1 MEAELASSL
10 PHRPLASPLQH
21 RSRWLLRGEGSRRS
35 QEHVEAWIRLCLD
48 YTRRTCF
55 TRNLVSGLGGTRIET
70 QSQGV
75 LCGNG
80 VFLQAVP
87 AGRVS
92 SGLRGDEQTG
102 PVWPQCQCAPSP
114 ARPRSVPEQP
124 VPVPVSL
131 IRGTRRARLG
141 PGRRRS
147 EYWGPGPDP
156 PSWVLVPSLPPT
168 PTPGQPPSW
177 SPQLPPPA
185 PGAGVPS

>member
-92 SGLRGDEQTG
+92 SGLWGDEQTEVQSG
-102 PVWPQCQCAPSP
+102 L
-114 ARPRSVPEQP
+114 SVSVLQ
-124 VPVPVSL
+124 
-131 IRGTRRARLG
+131 AQLG
-141 PGRRRS
+141 PGLS
-147 EYWGPGPDP
+147 L
-156 PSWVLVPSLPPT
+156 SSPSL
-168 PTPGQPPSW
+168 SL
-177 SPQLPPPA
+177 SL
-185 PGAGVPS
+185 